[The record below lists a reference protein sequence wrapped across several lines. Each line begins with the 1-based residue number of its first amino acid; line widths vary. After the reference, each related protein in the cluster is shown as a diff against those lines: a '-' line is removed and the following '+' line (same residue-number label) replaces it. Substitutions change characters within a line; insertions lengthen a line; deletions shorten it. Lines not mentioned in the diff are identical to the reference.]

1 MDLDAKVDLTE
12 SRDFS
17 NPYTFNEKVPKPVI
31 CWLGDSWYDLDYL
44 RERSKACAENDKRI
58 IRKVTKPEQFTTY
71 NLTSTMRT
79 YRSTSSSISF
89 SQTSPTSD
97 VVIDNGTTTFTLS
110 SNVTYSTTLSNNIVW
125 AVGDSHEPTMVYI
138 KDDYNKTKYNV
149 TYCGNFHTEED
160 PEVKKRLMAYSVYD
174 DLWGHHGRPFDE
186 VLLSKMKRDSIHYDL
201 FPWESND
208 VHYSVYRED
217 ENNWLPWYASAWK
230 MIQRCAPETIR
241 QHFQNH
247 WNALNYN
254 YAEIE
259 TTLDT
264 VNDINHWAYYDED
277 DPFPWDPGLHTV
289 TDGSHLLKEE
299 PDMENYSERI
309 HDVAPWMVD
318 MLRDTWRSYITE
330 KLVDEYMSA
339 HWYDF
344 TLPAYQEKWFHM
356 EDPDEKTYIQPTTL
370 QSIMARI
377 NTITIN
383 RSDMEGWV

>member
-17 NPYTFNEKVPKPVI
+17 NLYTFNEKVSKPVI

-44 RERSKACAENDKRI
+44 RERSKACAENDRRL

-71 NLTSTMRT
+71 NLYNTMRT

-89 SQTSPTSD
+89 SQTSSTPD
-97 VVIDNGTTTFTLS
+97 VVIDNWTTTFTLS
-110 SNVTYSTTLSNNIVW
+110 GNVNYSTTSSNNIVW
-125 AVGDSHEPTMVYI
+125 AIGDSHEPTMVYI

-149 TYCGNFHTEED
+149 TYYGDSHTEED
-160 PEVKKRLMAYSVYD
+160 PEVKKRFMAYSVYD
-174 DLWGHHGRPFDE
+174 DLWGHHERPFDE
-186 VLLSKMKRDSIHYDL
+186 VPLSKMKSDPIHYDL
-201 FPWESND
+201 FPWKTND

-230 MIQRCAPETIR
+230 MIQRCTPEAIR
-241 QHFQNH
+241 HHFQNH

-259 TTLDT
+259 ATLDI
-264 VNDINHWAYYDED
+264 VNDINHWGYYDED
-277 DPFPWDPGLHTV
+277 DPFPWDPGVHTV

-309 HDVAPWMVD
+309 HDVAPWIVD
-318 MLRDTWRSYITE
+318 MLRDTWRNYITQ

-356 EDPDEKTYIQPTTL
+356 EEPDEKTYLNSTMQNII
-370 QSIMARI
+370 SRI

-383 RSDMEGWV
+383 RSDIIGYV